1 MLISLTAVNPDQP
14 VVAIRALRL
23 ATNLSLKAAKLDIYD
38 RVKAGEP
45 VSVDVPADA
54 LDALREAGWVIETPD
69 PIESALARLRTA
81 TDALMAARVE
91 YNEAVT
97 ALGETVR

>member
-1 MLISLTAVNPDQP
+1 MIVSLIAVNTDQ
-14 VVAIRALRL
+14 VVAAVKALRAATGMSLRL
-23 ATNLSLKAAKLDIYD
+23 AKLDTYD
-38 RVKAGEP
+38 RVKAGSP
-45 VSVDVPADA
+45 VLVDVPAED
-54 LDALREAGWVIETPD
+54 LDALRVAGWVIETPD

-97 ALGETVR
+97 ALGEAVR